1 MNSPAS
7 PESLQQTSS
16 RLSKKYRR
24 ACSLQT
30 QPFAPHVTSPSL
42 STTRSSNSFPF
53 GKKST
58 PAEISSLTSLPSP
71 ETRLACSDVQTI
83 LKTNYSTM
91 TPTSAQTNSP
101 DSPLTN
107 SRHEAFAQ
115 LVANGG
121 SEVEA
126 YLEAYKCKSKKA
138 ARSNSSRLLAN
149 DYVRAR
155 VRFLKDENARM
166 NALSR
171 SEKRDILAAL
181 ARNSE
186 LSPKDRI
193 SAIQEDN
200 RMTGDAEEKINLSG
214 SFNLNW

>member
-1 MNSPAS
+1 
-7 PESLQQTSS
+7 
-16 RLSKKYRR
+16 
-24 ACSLQT
+24 
-30 QPFAPHVTSPSL
+30 
-42 STTRSSNSFPF
+42 
-53 GKKST
+53 
-58 PAEISSLTSLPSP
+58 
-71 ETRLACSDVQTI
+71 
-83 LKTNYSTM
+83 M

-101 DSPLTN
+101 DSPLNN

-138 ARSNSSRLLAN
+138 RSNSSRLLAN

-155 VRFLKDENARM
+155 VSFLKDENARM

-200 RMTGDAEEKINLSG
+200 RMT
-214 SFNLNW
+214 

>member
-1 MNSPAS
+1 M
-7 PESLQQTSS
+7 
-16 RLSKKYRR
+16 KH
-24 ACSLQT
+24 ACSGAPILQ
-30 QPFAPHVTSPSL
+30 
-42 STTRSSNSFPF
+42 
-53 GKKST
+53 
-58 PAEISSLTSLPSP
+58 
-71 ETRLACSDVQTI
+71 
-83 LKTNYSTM
+83 KTKYSTM